1 LTALRFL
8 LDTNILSEPLRP
20 RPSADVMQ
28 RLKDNAGTVVVAT
41 VAWHEILFGYHRMP
55 QSNKREILEAY
66 LREEI
71 RDKMPLLSY
80 DIAAAESFALERSR
94 LVSLGKTP
102 AYADRQIAAIAQ
114 VNRLILVTHNLSD
127 YADFQNLRLE
137 NWFS

>member
-1 LTALRFL
+1 MTAIRFL

-20 RPSADVMQ
+20 RPNVDVMQ
-28 RLKDNAGTVVVAT
+28 RLKDNAGTIATAT

-71 RDKMPLLSY
+71 RNKVPFLPY
-80 DIAAAESFALERSR
+80 DIAAAEWFTQERSR
-94 LVSLGKTP
+94 LVSLSKTP
-102 AYADRQIAAIAQ
+102 SYADEQIAAIAQ

-127 YADFQNLRLE
+127 YTDFQNLQLE